1 MGAPSFFD
9 FQTFRNTPVA
19 LPESIRSQQSL
30 PTQQVIQQ
38 PTHAPQRAPQF
49 RVQQQQ
55 PKQQPRQQPRQQQQF
70 RQQPQARV
78 QQQMRVQPRPQSQQ
92 GDTGFQVQ
100 SSVVTEFLPA
110 NSQEAQQIRQQIV
123 NGNFDFQRKP
133 VQPPVQQQV
142 QQQPISRPAPRPA
155 PRRLAPRP
163 APRPAPKQASTRFN
177 SFPQQERQQPQTLK
191 QQLRVF
197 APEAI
202 KAQPQPPPQAQPQQ
216 TQQSRFSNFRA
227 NPLRSKSRGAVPV
240 TDAPVQSAALTP
252 SPQQFDVATLRPT
265 PAQDEVFNDYDSG
278 DHRLS
283 RFQLFQLRKEEEKL
297 AASVVA
303 QTVEI
308 NQVQPDE
315 EAASKQK
322 VVAVRRKK
330 VRG

>member
-38 PTHAPQRAPQF
+38 PTQAPQRAPQF

-55 PKQQPRQQPRQQQQF
+55 SRQQPRHQPRQQQQF

-78 QQQMRVQPRPQSQQ
+78 QQQLRVQPRPQSQQ

-133 VQPPVQQQV
+133 VQPASQQQV

-191 QQLRVF
+191 PQLTVF

-202 KAQPQPPPQAQPQQ
+202 KAQPQQPPQVQPQQ
-216 TQQSRFSNFRA
+216 TQQPRFINFRA
-227 NPLRSKSRGAVPV
+227 NPLRSKSRGAVLV
-240 TDAPVQSAALTP
+240 TAAPVQAAAPTP
-252 SPQQFDVATLRPT
+252 SPQQL
-265 PAQDEVFNDYDSG
+265 
-278 DHRLS
+278 
-283 RFQLFQLRKEEEKL
+283 
-297 AASVVA
+297 
-303 QTVEI
+303 
-308 NQVQPDE
+308 
-315 EAASKQK
+315 
-322 VVAVRRKK
+322 
-330 VRG
+330 

>member
-1 MGAPSFFD
+1 MG
-9 FQTFRNTPVA
+9 
-19 LPESIRSQQSL
+19 
-30 PTQQVIQQ
+30 
-38 PTHAPQRAPQF
+38 
-49 RVQQQQ
+49 
-55 PKQQPRQQPRQQQQF
+55 
-70 RQQPQARV
+70 
-78 QQQMRVQPRPQSQQ
+78 
-92 GDTGFQVQ
+92 VQ

-110 NSQEAQQIRQQIV
+110 NSQEAQQIWQQIE

-133 VQPPVQQQV
+133 VQPAAQQQV
-142 QQQPISRPAPRPA
+142 QQQPISIPAPRPA

-202 KAQPQPPPQAQPQQ
+202 EAQPQQAPKAQPQP
-216 TQQSRFSNFRA
+216 TQQPIFINFRA

-240 TDAPVQSAALTP
+240 TTAPVQSAAPTP

-283 RFQLFQLRKEEEKL
+283 RFQLFQLRKKEEKL